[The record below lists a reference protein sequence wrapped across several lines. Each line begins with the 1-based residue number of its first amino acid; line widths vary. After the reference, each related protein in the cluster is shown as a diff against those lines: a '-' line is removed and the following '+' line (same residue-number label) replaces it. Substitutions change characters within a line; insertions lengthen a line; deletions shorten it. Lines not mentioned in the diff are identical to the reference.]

1 VSTTS
6 TEALDHGFRTGLYVL
21 VGLLVVGAAIAGS
34 LVRPQPVAVDALP
47 EHELEPLREAA

>member
-6 TEALDHGFRTGLYVL
+6 TEALDHGFRIGLYVL
-21 VGLLVVGAAIAGS
+21 VGLLAVGAAIAGG
-34 LVRPQPVAVDALP
+34 LVRPQPVAVEEPP

>member
-21 VGLLVVGAAIAGS
+21 VGLLLIGAAIAGG
-34 LVRPQPVAVDALP
+34 LVRHQPVSVEEAP
-47 EHELEPLREAA
+47 EPALEPLRDAA